1 MENLRIPLAKVPG
14 MLPLGRMDRSLTSRM
29 MEDDPG
35 CEASQAYPKLLERFE
50 ISAPKV
56 KSLIL
61 ECTRG

>member
-1 MENLRIPLAKVPG
+1 
-14 MLPLGRMDRSLTSRM
+14 MLPLGRMDRSLTPRM
-29 MEDDPG
+29 MEDDRG

>member
-1 MENLRIPLAKVPG
+1 MRIPLAKVPG

-29 MEDDPG
+29 MEDDIG